1 MLMKQNVNN
10 GVNKYPLIPLTLA
23 LYTCSC
29 ACMMIDYSC
38 LSTGERTILAAL
50 FAVAKTVVYRPSH
63 LSISNIIG
71 QWQYMNDI
79 QIPKEIYR
87 PSC

>member
-1 MLMKQNVNN
+1 MLMKQNVSN

-23 LYTCSC
+23 H

-50 FAVAKTVVYRPSH
+50 FPVVKTVVYHPSH